1 VADRRGL
8 EKGRKTVPGETTP
21 QASSRQSSPAIR
33 GAGLTLSAR
42 NLMDEERPTHLP
54 IRSYV
59 AIGVRDTG

>member
-1 VADRRGL
+1 VAGHLYRHIGDRG
-8 EKGRKTVPGETTP
+8 
-21 QASSRQSSPAIR
+21 